1 MNDRDREGS
10 TVQGDHAAQTASAT
24 DLGANSAIG
33 RKLKA
38 FYDDVASEPVP
49 DRFLSL
55 LDALDKAEQR
65 VMGAR
70 GEQEGA

>member
-1 MNDRDREGS
+1 MEDRKREEN
-10 TVQGDHAAQTASAT
+10 TVQGSHAGSATSHST
-24 DLGANSAIG
+24 DLGSNTTIG

-55 LDALDKAEQR
+55 LDALDRAEQSTKR
-65 VMGAR
+65 TGCD
-70 GEQEGA
+70 

>member
-1 MNDRDREGS
+1 MEDREREGS
-10 TVQGDHAAQTASAT
+10 TVQTSHAGPSGTPAA
-24 DLGANSAIG
+24 DLGVNTAIG

-55 LDALDKAEQR
+55 LDALDQAEQTSKKSGR
-65 VMGAR
+65 
-70 GEQEGA
+70 E

>member
-1 MNDRDREGS
+1 MNDRNREDD
-10 TVQGDHAAQTASAT
+10 TVQGSQAGQATPTAE
-24 DLGANSAIG
+24 LGVNSAIG

-55 LDALDKAEQR
+55 LDALDRAEQAA
-65 VMGAR
+65 GHA
-70 GEQEGA
+70 EGN